1 MGKEKEMEKEME
13 SKQMLRFNLDNGD
26 SYTLFGDEA
35 IKTYHNMPV
44 SAETCTIKHDDK
56 TITIYLKHIVSIER
70 RGVE

>member
-13 SKQMLRFNLDNGD
+13 SKQMLRFNLVNGY
-26 SYTLFGDEA
+26 SYILFGDEA

>member
-13 SKQMLRFNLDNGD
+13 NKQMLKFNLDNGD

-35 IKTYHNMPV
+35 INTYHNMPV

>member
-1 MGKEKEMEKEME
+1 MKKEKEMEN
-13 SKQMLRFNLDNGD
+13 KQLVRFNLVNGD

-44 SAETCTIKHDDK
+44 SAETCSIKHDDK
-56 TITIYLKHIVSIER
+56 TIIIYLKHIVSIER